1 MHENLLGRLR
11 NGASLTVWQLVR
23 MTVELSIPAVMA
35 KITSVVMQYIDA
47 SMVGAIG
54 AAAAASIGLV
64 DSSTWLLGGM
74 TLAAGMGFSVQL
86 AHRIGAN
93 EQAAARSLMRHGLL
107 VVLLFSVI
115 LGAVGVSVSS
125 RLPFWLGG
133 AEDVRADASLY
144 FAIYTAALPLLAL
157 NYTAGMMLQASG
169 NMRIPSLLNVLM
181 CVLDVIFN
189 ALLIFPDQQLNY
201 KGVSLLLPGAG
212 LGVAGAA
219 LGTVLA
225 EAVCLS
231 GMLWFLLWKSPV
243 LHIRHEVQKFSWW
256 RELQE
261 ALRLALPMGFEEL
274 VMGGAY
280 VAFTRIVSPLGTI
293 ALAANS
299 FAITAESLCYM
310 PGYGVAAAAATSI
323 GQSVGAGRSKLAR
336 QLGWVNAGFGMFVML
351 LMGVF
356 MYVFAPVMMAVL
368 SPQAAVIAAG
378 TEILRIEAFA
388 EPFFAAAIVVT
399 GVFRGAGNTLLPSL
413 VNFVSMWGVR
423 IPLAAW
429 LAMSYGLRGVWMAM
443 CMELCV
449 RGSLFLML
457 LWRQADGLYHYKIV
471 SK

>member
-1 MHENLLGRLR
+1 
-11 NGASLTVWQLVR
+11 
-23 MTVELSIPAVMA
+23 
-35 KITSVVMQYIDA
+35 
-47 SMVGAIG
+47 
-54 AAAAASIGLV
+54 
-64 DSSTWLLGGM
+64 
-74 TLAAGMGFSVQL
+74 
-86 AHRIGAN
+86 
-93 EQAAARSLMRHGLL
+93 
-107 VVLLFSVI
+107 
-115 LGAVGVSVSS
+115 
-125 RLPFWLGG
+125 
-133 AEDVRADASLY
+133 
-144 FAIYTAALPLLAL
+144 
-157 NYTAGMMLQASG
+157 
-169 NMRIPSLLNVLM
+169 
-181 CVLDVIFN
+181 
-189 ALLIFPDQQLNY
+189 
-201 KGVSLLLPGAG
+201 
-212 LGVAGAA
+212 
-219 LGTVLA
+219 
-225 EAVCLS
+225 
-231 GMLWFLLWKSPV
+231 
-243 LHIRHEVQKFSWW
+243 
-256 RELQE
+256 
-261 ALRLALPMGFEEL
+261 
-274 VMGGAY
+274 
-280 VAFTRIVSPLGTI
+280 
-293 ALAANS
+293 
-299 FAITAESLCYM
+299 M

-471 SK
+471 SKG